1 MTNSKGTLTV
11 EKPESSASA
20 SARNLRGGTN
30 VQRNAIIAVS
40 AILLLATV
48 VVAVQNGAAVPL
60 RLFGAALQAP
70 LGALI
75 AAFFVAGAIAPM
87 ALWSIRTSKE
97 ATADKT
103 QLEWQK
109 QDTKLIAEIESDKIK
124 QLHAKIETLEAALDR
139 ALKKK

>member
-20 SARNLRGGTN
+20 RNIRGGTN

-48 VVAVQNGAAVPL
+48 VVAVQNGALVGL
-60 RLFGAALQAP
+60 TLFGTALQAP

-87 ALWSIRTSKE
+87 ALWTIRTSKE

-124 QLHAKIETLEAALDR
+124 QLHAKIETLEAALDK